1 MKIII
6 NQIGSEIFMAMIILN
21 IKAMVTKVPSFKE
34 ILDET
39 KPYLKDLKNNLK
51 KIDTCKIQLRILIN
65 FMSSND
71 TNDEHVMYFKKSDNI
86 DRNHNY

>member
-6 NQIGSEIFMAMIILN
+6 NQIGSEIFIAMIILN

-71 TNDEHVMYFKKSDNI
+71 TNDENVMDFKKSDNI
-86 DRNHNY
+86 DRNHN